1 MGEFLAPIVE
11 GFANLDA
18 QSLLTNVNGLI
29 RNNDPNLI
37 IFLKQ
42 LLIEKRTEADNLMA
56 IAKKIAPASQNI
68 KALETA
74 YDASFVSD
82 TAAPL
87 PNLSGT
93 LQGFTLIFFLISF
106 LTLAIVSS
114 IWVNNLTGDTGAAVK
129 TFAMFIGGLFIFV
142 ALITRFG

>member
-1 MGEFLAPIVE
+1 MGEFLAPIIE
-11 GFANLDA
+11 GFADLDA
-18 QSLLTNVNGLI
+18 TSLLANVNGLI
-29 RNNDPNLI
+29 QANNPNI
-37 IFLKQ
+37 TVFLKQ

-56 IAKKIAPASQNI
+56 IAKKIAPASQQI

-82 TAAPL
+82 TPASL

-129 TFAMFIGGLFIFV
+129 TFAMFIGGLILFV